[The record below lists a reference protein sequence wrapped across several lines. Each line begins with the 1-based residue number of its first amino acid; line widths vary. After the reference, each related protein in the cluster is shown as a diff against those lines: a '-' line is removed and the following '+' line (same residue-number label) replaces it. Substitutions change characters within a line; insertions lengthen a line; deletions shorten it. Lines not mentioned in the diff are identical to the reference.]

1 MALPEKL
8 LAKLACP
15 KCKGRITYLPGKD
28 RLDCASCRLSYRV
41 DNGVPVLLLDE
52 AEKLN

>member
-1 MALPEKL
+1 MALPDKF

-15 KCKGRITYLPGKD
+15 KCKGKLSYLEDKE
-28 RLDCASCRLSYRV
+28 RLVCSECSLAYRV
-41 DNGVPVLLLDE
+41 DNGVPVLLIDE